1 MPSAARIELEAL
13 LRARKLDG
21 TLTTSRPYSDSCD
34 ERISAPTG
42 TGLLDG
48 QLEGGLPRGQISEI
62 VGPRSSGRTSLLLAM
77 LAAAT
82 ARGEL
87 VALVDVLDMFD
98 PESAACCGIDLTR
111 LLWVRGQALT
121 EGQGSRLAGSE
132 SRPAMERLLDR
143 AIKALNLILQAG
155 IFGLVALDLAEVHP
169 WSVRWLPFTTWFRL
183 QRVIEGSETVCVL
196 LGREPIGKS
205 SRGVTIALQAG
216 IRDQGPGIRAVASSG
231 QGAVGGGQPVLAT
244 RSAFAPLNPQS
255 SVLSPDLLHRAQ

>member
-1 MPSAARIELEAL
+1 MPSAARVELEAL
-13 LRARKLDG
+13 LRARKLDS
-21 TLTTSRPYSDSCD
+21 TLPTNRPSFDSYD
-34 ERISAPTG
+34 EHSSAPAG
-42 TGLLDG
+42 TAVLDG

-62 VGPRSSGRTSLLLAM
+62 IGPRSSGRTSLLYAM

-111 LLWVRGQALT
+111 LLWVRGQAFT
-121 EGQGSRLAGSE
+121 EGQDSRQAGGGSRPVL
-132 SRPAMERLLDR
+132 ERLLDR

-155 IFGLVALDLAEVHP
+155 GFGFVALDLAEVHP

-196 LGREPIGKS
+196 LGKEPIGKS
-205 SRGVTIALQAG
+205 SRGVRITLQ
-216 IRDQGPGIRAVASSG
+216 VS
-231 QGAVGGGQPVLAT
+231 L
-244 RSAFAPLNPQS
+244 QS
-255 SVLSPDLLHRAQ
+255 SALSPDLLHRAH